1 MKTVKEISEL
11 TGISIRALRY
21 YDEIGLLVPTDRTD
35 AGYRLY
41 DDEAL
46 EKLRAILFL
55 KELDI
60 PLDTIKEM
68 VNAKNCDYG
77 AVLKNYRKN
86 IVQKI
91 NRLQGLLGV
100 VDGMEL
106 EGAPISFKAFKVED
120 AEKVTETIVRSQD
133 MDDSVISEISELV
146 KANMVDGKVG
156 IELLQIYGSRE
167 KYLCA
172 VDESQQHPEVTE
184 KLQEELKNIYFSFR
198 EKEEVSLTEKTDIRD
213 LDEKVVEI
221 EMERLRNFTNHPFKV
236 IGDSQMIELQDSI
249 KKYGVLNPLI
259 VRPRKEGYY
268 EIISGHRR
276 KYAAERLGYKK
287 IPVIIRMMQDDE
299 AVVTM
304 VDSNLQREQ
313 ITPSEKAYAYK
324 RKYDAI
330 KKKAVRKNCGQV
342 DHNTGKR
349 SIDVIGELCG
359 DSAKQVQRYIKM
371 TELIPALLD
380 KVDDGSMGFTPA
392 VQLSYLKKK
401 EQQEIIDAME
411 ATQCTPSLLQVI
423 KIKKLSEAGKLTESE
438 AEGILGEIKQ
448 KEADRVVFKNEQ
460 LYRFFPSTYTSE
472 QMRREI
478 LEILKSWRNSN
489 WI

>member
-1 MKTVKEISEL
+1 MFKDKKNIFLAVMGIIILAGIVMFCIKGLNYNLSYGKNSSISINMGKDVNTNEIKQLTEEVVGNKANVRTINESNSFILITVKEISEL
-11 TGISIRALRY
+11 IGISIRALRY

-167 KYLCA
+167 NYLCA

-198 EKEEVSLTEKTDIRD
+198 DSTGENSEMLELVKQLENNTKKMFLTANARYILLKIAEGYLANDKTAQVLDSL
-213 LDEKVVEI
+213 
-221 EMERLRNFTNHPFKV
+221 
-236 IGDSQMIELQDSI
+236 
-249 KKYGVLNPLI
+249 YGVGVTATIGKAIN
-259 VRPRKEGYY
+259 EYY
-268 EIISGHRR
+268 G
-276 KYAAERLGYKK
+276 
-287 IPVIIRMMQDDE
+287 V
-299 AVVTM
+299 
-304 VDSNLQREQ
+304 
-313 ITPSEKAYAYK
+313 
-324 RKYDAI
+324 
-330 KKKAVRKNCGQV
+330 
-342 DHNTGKR
+342 
-349 SIDVIGELCG
+349 
-359 DSAKQVQRYIKM
+359 
-371 TELIPALLD
+371 
-380 KVDDGSMGFTPA
+380 
-392 VQLSYLKKK
+392 
-401 EQQEIIDAME
+401 
-411 ATQCTPSLLQVI
+411 
-423 KIKKLSEAGKLTESE
+423 
-438 AEGILGEIKQ
+438 
-448 KEADRVVFKNEQ
+448 
-460 LYRFFPSTYTSE
+460 
-472 QMRREI
+472 
-478 LEILKSWRNSN
+478 
-489 WI
+489 

>member
-21 YDEIGLLVPTDRTD
+21 YDEISLLVPTDRTD

-77 AVLKNYRKN
+77 AILKNYRKN

-91 NRLQGLLGV
+91 SRLQGLLGV

-106 EGAPISFKAFKVED
+106 EDAPISFKAFQVED

-133 MDDSVISEISELV
+133 MDDSVISEINELV

-198 EKEEVSLTEKTDIRD
+198 DSTGENSEMLELVKQLENNTKKMFRTANTRYILLKIAEGYLANDKTAQVLDSL
-213 LDEKVVEI
+213 
-221 EMERLRNFTNHPFKV
+221 
-236 IGDSQMIELQDSI
+236 
-249 KKYGVLNPLI
+249 YGVGVTATIGKAIN
-259 VRPRKEGYY
+259 EYY
-268 EIISGHRR
+268 G
-276 KYAAERLGYKK
+276 
-287 IPVIIRMMQDDE
+287 V
-299 AVVTM
+299 
-304 VDSNLQREQ
+304 
-313 ITPSEKAYAYK
+313 
-324 RKYDAI
+324 
-330 KKKAVRKNCGQV
+330 
-342 DHNTGKR
+342 
-349 SIDVIGELCG
+349 
-359 DSAKQVQRYIKM
+359 
-371 TELIPALLD
+371 
-380 KVDDGSMGFTPA
+380 
-392 VQLSYLKKK
+392 
-401 EQQEIIDAME
+401 
-411 ATQCTPSLLQVI
+411 
-423 KIKKLSEAGKLTESE
+423 
-438 AEGILGEIKQ
+438 
-448 KEADRVVFKNEQ
+448 
-460 LYRFFPSTYTSE
+460 
-472 QMRREI
+472 
-478 LEILKSWRNSN
+478 
-489 WI
+489 

>member
-60 PLDTIKEM
+60 LLDTIKEM

-133 MDDSVISEISELV
+133 MDASVIFEISELV

-172 VDESQQHPEVTE
+172 VDESQQHLEVTE

-198 EKEEVSLTEKTDIRD
+198 DSTGENSEMLELVKQLENNTKKMFRTANARYILLKIAEGYLVNDKTAQVLDSL
-213 LDEKVVEI
+213 
-221 EMERLRNFTNHPFKV
+221 
-236 IGDSQMIELQDSI
+236 
-249 KKYGVLNPLI
+249 YGVGVTATIGKAIN
-259 VRPRKEGYY
+259 EYY
-268 EIISGHRR
+268 G
-276 KYAAERLGYKK
+276 
-287 IPVIIRMMQDDE
+287 V
-299 AVVTM
+299 
-304 VDSNLQREQ
+304 
-313 ITPSEKAYAYK
+313 
-324 RKYDAI
+324 
-330 KKKAVRKNCGQV
+330 
-342 DHNTGKR
+342 
-349 SIDVIGELCG
+349 
-359 DSAKQVQRYIKM
+359 
-371 TELIPALLD
+371 
-380 KVDDGSMGFTPA
+380 
-392 VQLSYLKKK
+392 
-401 EQQEIIDAME
+401 
-411 ATQCTPSLLQVI
+411 
-423 KIKKLSEAGKLTESE
+423 
-438 AEGILGEIKQ
+438 
-448 KEADRVVFKNEQ
+448 
-460 LYRFFPSTYTSE
+460 
-472 QMRREI
+472 
-478 LEILKSWRNSN
+478 
-489 WI
+489 